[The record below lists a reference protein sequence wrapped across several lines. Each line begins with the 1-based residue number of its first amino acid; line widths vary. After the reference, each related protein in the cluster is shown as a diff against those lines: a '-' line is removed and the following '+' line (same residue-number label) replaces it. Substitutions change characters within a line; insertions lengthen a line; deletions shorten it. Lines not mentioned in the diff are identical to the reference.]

1 MRGRKLVVAGCSALL
16 TLALVSFALL
26 ESYGERFHA
35 VLTRGRWPVGAY
47 RYDEATRSFALTP
60 GIAKPMLDG
69 SFHVKT
75 HQLGYRIGEGA
86 DARAFRPGGVLAIGC
101 SFTFGDEVEA
111 EETFTAVAART
122 LGLDAYNFGVCS
134 YSYASV
140 LRQLEDLER
149 RGILGELAP
158 SIVVLG
164 AGSWMPA
171 RSLSP
176 FYPTPDLQLAHPY
189 IALEGGV
196 PAVAD
201 PPDAI
206 SVRHAIGFATTTSYF
221 DGDRRDVPFDL
232 RRRLLMLDTIP
243 RVLLARLAQRTF
255 ANPVTPEQ
263 MYRFVLERISRI
275 TERIGAKLVVLN
287 MPIYRQEAIVD
298 PALVAAIDECHC
310 ATLVDGHR
318 ALARHDALGARLA
331 HPDPSAHAAY
341 AAALVEAVTTD
352 REERR
357 EEAPGERGAARGA
370 LPPGDH
376 GT

>member
-1 MRGRKLVVAGCSALL
+1 MRCRKLVVAGGSALL
-16 TLALVSFALL
+16 TLALVSFGLL

-35 VLTRGRWPVGAY
+35 LLTRGRWPVGSY
-47 RYDEATRSFALTP
+47 RYDAATGNFELTP
-60 GIAKPMLDG
+60 GISKSMLDG

-75 HQLGYRIGEGA
+75 HHLGYRIAEGA
-86 DARAFRPGGVLAIGC
+86 DAEAFRPGGVLAIGC

-140 LRQLEDLER
+140 VRQLEDLDR
-149 RGILGELAP
+149 RGVLEQLAP

-176 FYPTPDLQLAHPY
+176 FYPTPDLQLAYPY
-189 IALEGGV
+189 VGLEEGV
-196 PAVAD
+196 PAVVD
-201 PPDAI
+201 PPGAI

-232 RRRLLMLDTIP
+232 RRRLLMLATIP
-243 RVLLARLAQRTF
+243 RVLLARVTQRTF

-275 TERIGAKLVVLN
+275 TGRIGAKLVVLN
-287 MPIYRQEAIVD
+287 MPIHRQEATLD
-298 PALVAAIDECHC
+298 PALVAAIDECRC
-310 ATLVDGHR
+310 ATLVDGHA
-318 ALARHDALGARLA
+318 ALARHGALGARLA
-331 HPDPSAHAAY
+331 HPDPAAHAAY
-341 AAALVEAVTTD
+341 AAALVEAVT
-352 REERR
+352 
-357 EEAPGERGAARGA
+357 APR
-370 LPPGDH
+370 
-376 GT
+376 